1 MKLRRRGIWHIIEK
15 NRDNISKH
23 PWEISTLVQELTSY
37 FDSNRTFATPSDAG
51 TENLTATSR
60 RQAWIAV
67 LNEMVNARR
76 STSLVS
82 LGILDFVYKGNSE
95 EMMVAVGNKY
105 GQAASDVNA
114 LFNLL
119 VMDIVY
125 NGALEGEGL
134 TLTNDEREYIYYAAQ
149 PRRFKILK
157 ESNDDR
163 KKNYLSG
170 WITRVKENGK
180 PFKNGRINRLMKM
193 MDITE
198 DEARELLKNYW
209 EAVLVNGQYGLTSG
223 GDGEYFFSTDKF
235 MVVVGDGNR
244 PVYQC
249 EKCGKTTMVNC
260 KNRCTVLKCD
270 GYLKRI
276 SHKALIEDNHYA
288 RLYEEKMM
296 SPSPANYV
304 QRAGRA
310 GRSLHSAA
318 YSLTY
323 SKLSSHDFTYF
334 EHPERMI
341 SGQIGV
347 PLFSISNEKVILRHI
362 FAVALSEFFANNQDV
377 YNSNNADVLLNQ
389 DGYERLRK
397 YLLEKPESLKAL
409 LLKSIPRK
417 MHTVMGIEDW
427 SWMDK
432 LIGIDGVLNI
442 AVIDFRETVDW
453 YEKEFKRLRRQGD
466 IQAAAR
472 CERQMKEFRRSG
484 EDSRGRNE
492 LIEFLVRYNVLPKYG
507 FPVDTVELY
516 QKTPTGYRSGL
527 ERSIH
532 CTVWQSVLYDMELQ
546 GS

>member
-1 MKLRRRGIWHIIEK
+1 
-15 NRDNISKH
+15 
-23 PWEISTLVQELTSY
+23 
-37 FDSNRTFATPSDAG
+37 
-51 TENLTATSR
+51 
-60 RQAWIAV
+60 
-67 LNEMVNARR
+67 
-76 STSLVS
+76 
-82 LGILDFVYKGNSE
+82 
-95 EMMVAVGNKY
+95 
-105 GQAASDVNA
+105 
-114 LFNLL
+114 
-119 VMDIVY
+119 
-125 NGALEGEGL
+125 
-134 TLTNDEREYIYYAAQ
+134 
-149 PRRFKILK
+149 
-157 ESNDDR
+157 
-163 KKNYLSG
+163 
-170 WITRVKENGK
+170 
-180 PFKNGRINRLMKM
+180 
-193 MDITE
+193 
-198 DEARELLKNYW
+198 
-209 EAVLVNGQYGLTSG
+209 
-223 GDGEYFFSTDKF
+223 
-235 MVVVGDGNR
+235 
-244 PVYQC
+244 
-249 EKCGKTTMVNC
+249 
-260 KNRCTVLKCD
+260 
-270 GYLKRI
+270 
-276 SHKALIEDNHYA
+276 
-288 RLYEEKMM
+288 
-296 SPSPANYV
+296 
-304 QRAGRA
+304 
-310 GRSLHSAA
+310 
-318 YSLTY
+318 
-323 SKLSSHDFTYF
+323 
-334 EHPERMI
+334 MI